1 MQAAQMLLFVFM
13 FAVSGGNVKQSP
25 VGPSSVAAFHYSV
38 SVDTDWTTSD
48 RINES
53 GRWGRVGGGGVWWLA
68 GGHLR
73 PRPPY
78 KLQLKEGHR

>member
-1 MQAAQMLLFVFM
+1 MVLFVFM

-25 VGPSSVAAFHYSV
+25 VGPSSVAGFHYAA

-53 GRWGRVGGGGVWWLA
+53 GRWGRVGLGVGVHGGWA
-68 GGHLR
+68 GGHFR

-78 KLQLKEGHR
+78 KLE